1 MQGSA
6 EDETGWVVGSWQRTR
21 ACSVGARVCS
31 SGRAAL
37 WASVNTCSQVS
48 PSSPLS
54 FADASTRT
62 RTNLNYVPQQVT
74 VQLHIPLYANHDCR
88 AALAV
93 ARPWALAEKR
103 VDVDTPRVRRTDDVE
118 LVQLALCACLL
129 QSIVV
134 MVIVEA
140 GREAR
145 ALAGEYS
152 GRGRGRVHARWFQR
166 SGEVRYC

>member
-1 MQGSA
+1 M
-6 EDETGWVVGSWQRTR
+6 
-21 ACSVGARVCS
+21 
-31 SGRAAL
+31 
-37 WASVNTCSQVS
+37 
-48 PSSPLS
+48 
-54 FADASTRT
+54 
-62 RTNLNYVPQQVT
+62 NLNHVPQQIM
-74 VQLHIPLYANHDCR
+74 VQLHIPLHANHDRR

-103 VDVDTPRVRRTDDVE
+103 VDVDTPRVRRIDDVE

-145 ALAGEYS
+145 ALAGEFR
-152 GRGRGRVHARWFQR
+152 GRGRGRSHGLVHAWWFQR
-166 SGEVRYC
+166 SGEVRNC